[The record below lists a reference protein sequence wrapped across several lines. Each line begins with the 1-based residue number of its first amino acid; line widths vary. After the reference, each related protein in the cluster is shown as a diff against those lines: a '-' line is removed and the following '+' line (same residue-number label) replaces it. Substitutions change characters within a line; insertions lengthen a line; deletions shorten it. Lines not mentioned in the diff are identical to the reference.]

1 MVLRAHETELLC
13 KKPLTVGAASVES
26 ILPGFTLTE
35 FTGMLSTHV
44 ECLHLLT
51 TGLLCGEGMRLGEQL
66 YGHCVPQPHT
76 DRSQTLR
83 WEGAGRVGR
92 GVSLWAKKEDTTA
105 CTSAPSTPTTPLL

>member
-26 ILPGFTLTE
+26 ILPSFTLTE

-51 TGLLCGEGMRLGEQL
+51 TGLLCGEGAELKIYDDLLCSSMLFTMNFFQIFS
-66 YGHCVPQPHT
+66 VN
-76 DRSQTLR
+76 
-83 WEGAGRVGR
+83 
-92 GVSLWAKKEDTTA
+92 
-105 CTSAPSTPTTPLL
+105 PLAVCL